1 MLKLTPYQP
10 QKETLYNLLMIIKDL
25 NIIIIHNKKLILI
38 MQIKVLY
45 SNSDTELIIS

>member
-1 MLKLTPYQP
+1 MQKLTPYQP
-10 QKETLYNLLMIIKDL
+10 QKETLYNLRMIIKDL
-25 NIIIIHNKKLILI
+25 NIIIIHNKKLI